1 MAAALSRQTLPT
13 GSLVGASAPPTP
25 GIVHLGLGQFHRA
38 HAAVY
43 TALAMA
49 AETGDWGIVGVA
61 NRSPRVIDAMRA
73 QDNLYSVLELAPG
86 TEHAS
91 VVDVHRGLLVA
102 SDQGDDVT
110 EAIAAPS
117 TKIVTLTITEGG
129 YHTSPAGGL
138 DIADPAIAADLA
150 APDNAKTPLGLLV
163 RGLVARW
170 RQNSQPLSVL
180 SCDNMLAAGH
190 TTHDRVIQFLQAGDA
205 PSEVLD
211 WVETS
216 VTFPNAMVD
225 RIVPGTTDVTRD
237 AVQRILGVRD
247 EVPVP
252 AEKFTMWVLEDAF
265 AAGRPAWEKAGAI
278 FTDEVN
284 KYEFVKLRL
293 LNGGYSLLANLG
305 VLSGE
310 ATNPGAIA
318 IDYIAECLRAAQ
330 VNEYLPTLDLPH
342 GFDVTDY
349 MDDLFERWA
358 NTALN
363 DATWRVATDSSLKLA
378 QRIVVPGDF
387 HMQRGVMPQQLA
399 LTAAAWICVSCPPPG
414 FDPGPVAQ
422 RVVEPKLAAMQAAVA
437 GAGGPRDHAL
447 RVMRAGILPDLL
459 TRWDAFDE
467 RVADF
472 VETIAKDGVE
482 AAAREALTGRTAADN

>member
-1 MAAALSRQTLPT
+1 MVALLSRQNLPA
-13 GSLVGASAPPTP
+13 GVLVGAVAPPTP

-43 TALAMA
+43 TAQAMA
-49 AETGDWGIVGVA
+49 AEPGDWGILGVA
-61 NRSPRVIDAMRA
+61 NRSAAVVDAMRT

-86 TEHAS
+86 SERVD

-102 SDQGDDVT
+102 STQGDEVAA
-110 EAIAAPS
+110 AIAAPS

-129 YHTSPAGGL
+129 YHTNTAGVL
-138 DIADPAIAADLA
+138 DVTDPAVAADLA
-150 APDNAKTPLGLLV
+150 DVDAAKTPLGLLV
-163 RGLVARW
+163 RGLIARW
-170 RQNSQPLSVL
+170 RGGAEPASVL

-190 TTHDRVIQFLQAGDA
+190 TTHDRVVQFLTAADA
-205 PSEVLD
+205 PGEMLD
-211 WVETS
+211 WLAQS

-225 RIVPGTTDVTRD
+225 RIVPGTSDATRD
-237 AVQRILGVRD
+237 TVQRILGVRD

-265 AAGRPAWEKAGAI
+265 AAGRPAWEKAGAT

-305 VLSGE
+305 VLAGQ

-318 IDYIAECLRAAQ
+318 IGYIADCLRAAQ
-330 VNEYLPTLDLPH
+330 VDEYLPTLDLPR
-342 GFDVTDY
+342 GFDAAAY
-349 MDDLFERWA
+349 MDELFERWA

-399 LTAAAWICVSCPPPG
+399 LTAAAWICVACPPAG
-414 FDPGPVAQ
+414 FDPGEVAK
-422 RVVEPKLAAMQAAVA
+422 RVVEPKLAAMQAAVV
-437 GAGGPRDHAL
+437 GASGARDHAL
-447 RVMRAGILPDLL
+447 RIMRAGILPDLL
-459 TRWDAFDE
+459 TRWDAFDA

-472 VETIAKDGVE
+472 VEIITKDGVE
-482 AAAREALTGRTAADN
+482 AAAKEALK

>member
-1 MAAALSRQTLPT
+1 VAALLSRQTLPAGVLT
-13 GSLVGASAPPTP
+13 GAAAPPTP

-43 TALAMA
+43 TAQAMA
-49 AETGDWGIVGVA
+49 AEPGDWGIVGVA
-61 NRSPRVIDAMRA
+61 NRSAAVTDAMRA

-86 TEHAS
+86 NER
-91 VVDVHRGLLVA
+91 VDVIDVHRGLLVA
-102 SDQGDDVT
+102 STQGDEVAQ
-110 EAIAAPS
+110 AIAAPS

-129 YHTSPAGGL
+129 YHTSTTGGL
-138 DIADPAIAADLA
+138 DVADPAIAADLA
-150 APDNAKTPLGLLV
+150 DIDAAKTPLGLLV
-163 RGLVARW
+163 RGLIARW
-170 RQNSQPLSVL
+170 RGGAEPVSVL

-190 TTHDRVIQFLQAGDA
+190 TTHDRVVEFLAAANA
-205 PSEVLD
+205 PTEMLD
-211 WVETS
+211 WLAQS

-225 RIVPGTTDVTRD
+225 RIVPGTTDATRD

-252 AEKFTMWVLEDAF
+252 AEKFTMWVLENAF
-265 AAGRPAWEKAGAI
+265 AAGRPAWEKAGAT

-305 VLSGE
+305 VLAGQ

-318 IDYIAECLRAAQ
+318 IDYIAACLRDAQ
-330 VNEYLPTLDLPH
+330 ENEYLPTLDLPH
-342 GFDVTDY
+342 GFDAVAY
-349 MDDLFERWA
+349 MDELFERWA

-399 LTAAAWICVSCPPPG
+399 LTAAAWICVSCPPAG
-414 FDPGPVAQ
+414 FDPGEVAK

-437 GAGGPRDHAL
+437 GASGPRDHAL
-447 RVMRAGILPDLL
+447 RIMRAGILPDLL
-459 TRWDAFDE
+459 TKWDAFDD

-472 VETIAKDGVE
+472 VEIIAKDGVD
-482 AAAREALTGRTAADN
+482 AAAKEALAG

>member
-1 MAAALSRQTLPT
+1 MTAALSRQTLPA
-13 GSLVGASAPPTP
+13 GSLIGASAPPTP
-25 GIVHLGLGQFHRA
+25 GIVHLGLGGFHRA

-49 AETGDWGIVGVA
+49 AEPGEWGIVGVA
-61 NRSPRVIDAMRA
+61 NRSPRVVDAMRA

-86 TEHAS
+86 TENAH
-91 VVDVHRGLLVA
+91 VVDVHRALLVA
-102 SDQGDDVT
+102 ADQGDEVAQ
-110 EAIAAPS
+110 AIAAPS
-117 TKIVTLTITEGG
+117 TRMVTLTITEGG
-129 YHTSPAGGL
+129 YHTSAAGGL
-138 DIADPAIAADLA
+138 DVADPAVAADLA
-150 APDNAKTPLGLLV
+150 AIDDAKTPLGLLA

-170 RQNSQPLSVL
+170 RETAQPLSVL

-190 TTHDRVIQFLQAGDA
+190 TTHDRVVQFLQAGGV

-211 WVETS
+211 WVEQS

-225 RIVPGTTDVTRD
+225 RIVPGATDGTRD
-237 AVQRILGVRD
+237 AVERILGVRD

-265 AAGRPAWEKAGAI
+265 AAGRPAWDKVGAI
-278 FTDEVN
+278 FSDEVN

-305 VLSGE
+305 VLADQ

-318 IDYIAECLRAAQ
+318 IGYIAECLRAAQ

-342 GFDVTDY
+342 GFDVTAY
-349 MDDLFERWA
+349 MDDLFDRWA

-387 HMQRGVMPQQLA
+387 HMRRGVMPQQMA
-399 LTAAAWICVSCPPPG
+399 LTAAAWIAVSCPPPG
-414 FDPGPVAQ
+414 FDPGPVAR
-422 RVVEPKLAAMQAAVA
+422 RVVEPKLAAMKAAVA
-437 GAGGPRDHAL
+437 GASGVRDHTL
-447 RVMRAGILPDLL
+447 RIMRAGILPDLL
-459 TRWDAFDE
+459 TRWDAFNE

-472 VETIAKDGVE
+472 VETITEDGVE
-482 AAAREALTGRTAADN
+482 AAAREALAG